1 MTQKKKEKVPRF
13 CVITMANRENSASS
27 VGLNFSVGRLISY
40 VLLQTIIIPEKYK
53 KKMEE
58 KGNNPIEIK
67 SKKANVSSINL
78 WRDMWR
84 KH

>member
-1 MTQKKKEKVPRF
+1 
-13 CVITMANRENSASS
+13 
-27 VGLNFSVGRLISY
+27 
-40 VLLQTIIIPEKYK
+40 
-53 KKMEE
+53 MEE

-78 WRDMWR
+78 WRDMWS